1 MNFGEPMDQLS
12 SYLLDGTAVWQS
24 IVRNWALLSIF
35 TTITLLILIPVLIL
49 RKYVLLTFN
58 IIRDTPPPLSM
69 GPRDF
74 EPIQG
79 EIVNFRAMDG
89 LSLRGM
95 FLYGRGLQRKGTI
108 LFLHEFASDMYSCA
122 RYCRPLINAGY
133 DVFSFDFREHGGS
146 SREDNYT
153 ARQWA
158 TNREMADMFGAIA
171 FVEDWLEER
180 NLPTEIGLFGISR
193 GACAAILAAADY
205 PRVAC
210 IVADGLFSTE
220 RTLEHLM
227 KRWAYIFAKVKFVYE
242 NHPPAFW
249 QFLTY
254 LLLCYS
260 SRKLNC
266 TFPSVYKALKRMS
279 ARPLLLIHGQRDS
292 YIPVDQAQMLH
303 DIAKDPKEL
312 WIVAG
317 AKHNQGV
324 TVQPDEYARRTVTFF
339 DRYLAGIAG
348 KIEPVK
354 VVAER
359 A

>member
-1 MNFGEPMDQLS
+1 MVEPVGDPVLAS
-12 SYLLDGTAVWQS
+12 AVWQF
-24 IVRNWALLSIF
+24 IVHNWALLSTVTVIAA
-35 TTITLLILIPVLIL
+35 LILIPIAIL

-79 EIVNFRAMDG
+79 EIVHFRAMDG

-95 FLYGRGLQRKGTI
+95 FLFGTALKRKGTI
-108 LFLHEFASDMYSCA
+108 IFVHEFASDMYSCA
-122 RYCRPLINAGY
+122 RYCRPLIAAGY

-153 ARQWA
+153 PRQWA
-158 TNREMADMFGAIA
+158 TEHEMADMFGAIA

-193 GACAAILAAADY
+193 GACCGILATQHY
-205 PRVAC
+205 PRIAC
-210 IVADGLFSTE
+210 LVADGAFSTD
-220 RTLEHLM
+220 RILEHLM
-227 KRWAYIFAKVKFVYE
+227 KRWAYIFAKVRFVYE

-249 QFLTY
+249 QLLRY
-254 LLLCYS
+254 LLLRYS

-266 TFPSVYKALKRMS
+266 QFPSVHKALKRM
-279 ARPLLLIHGQRDS
+279 APRPILFIHGQRDS
-292 YIPVDQAQMLH
+292 YLPVEQANLLF
-303 DIAKDPKEL
+303 DSAKEPKEL

-317 AKHNQGV
+317 AKHNQAA
-324 TVQPDEYARRTVTFF
+324 TVQPEEYASRTVGFF

-348 KIEPVK
+348 RIEPAEGK
-354 VVAER
+354 SIAER

>member
-1 MNFGEPMDQLS
+1 MVEVLYDRLIASATWSF
-12 SYLLDGTAVWQS
+12 V
-24 IVRNWALLSIF
+24 VHNWALLSTVPVIAA
-35 TTITLLILIPVLIL
+35 LVLIPVLIL

-79 EIVNFRAMDG
+79 EVINFRAMDG

-95 FLYGRGLQRKGTI
+95 FLFHHSPVRKGTI
-108 LFLHEFASDMYSCA
+108 LFAHEFASDMYSCA
-122 RYCRPLINAGY
+122 RYCRPLMTAGY

-153 ARQWA
+153 PRQWA
-158 TNREMADMFGAIA
+158 TEHEMADMFGAIA
-171 FVEDWLEER
+171 YVEDWLEER
-180 NLPTEIGLFGISR
+180 HLPTEIGLFGISR
-193 GACAAILAAADY
+193 GACCAILAAQHY

-210 IVADGLFSTE
+210 LVADGAYSTE
-220 RTLEHLM
+220 RILEHLM
-227 KRWAYIFAKVKFVYE
+227 KRWAYIFAKVRFVYE

-249 QFLTY
+249 RFLTY
-254 LLLCYS
+254 LLLRYS

-266 TFPSVYKALKRMS
+266 IFPSVHKALQRM
-279 ARPLLLIHGQRDS
+279 APRPILFIHGQRDD
-292 YIPVDQAQMLH
+292 YLPVEQANLLF
-303 DIAKDPKEL
+303 DSAKDPKDL
-312 WIVAG
+312 WIVTG
-317 AKHNQGV
+317 AKHNQAA
-324 TVQPDEYARRTVTFF
+324 TVQPEEYARRTTSFF

-348 KIEPVK
+348 KIEPAGEGSI
-354 VVAER
+354 AER

>member
-1 MNFGEPMDQLS
+1 MGEFSVDLQGVAS
-12 SYLLDGTAVWQS
+12 IWQF
-24 IVRNWALLSIF
+24 ILRNWALLSIF
-35 TTITLLILIPVLIL
+35 ATIASLIIVPVLIL

-79 EIVNFRAMDG
+79 EIIHFRAMDG

-95 FLYGRGLQRKGTI
+95 FLYGRNLQRKGTI
-108 LFLHEFASDMYSCA
+108 IFLHEFASDMYSCA
-122 RYCRPLINAGY
+122 RYCRPLIDAGY
-133 DVFSFDFREHGGS
+133 DVFTFDFRDHGGS
-146 SREDNYT
+146 SGEDDYKP
-153 ARQWA
+153 RQWA
-158 TNREMADMFGAIA
+158 TNHEMADMFGAIA
-171 FVEDWLEER
+171 YVEDWLEER

-193 GACAAILAAADY
+193 GACAAVMAAQDY

-220 RTLEHLM
+220 RILEHLM

-242 NHPPAFW
+242 NHHPAFW

-254 LLLCYS
+254 LLLRYS

-266 TFPSVYKALKRMS
+266 TFPSVHKALKRMA
-279 ARPLLLIHGQRDS
+279 ARPMLFIHGQRDS
-292 YIPVDQAQMLH
+292 YIPVDQAQLLY
-303 DIAKDPKEL
+303 DSTKEPKEL
-312 WIVAG
+312 WVVPG

-324 TVQPDEYARRTVTFF
+324 IVQSEEYARRTVAFF

-348 KIEPVK
+348 KIGPAGSES
-354 VVAER
+354 VAER